1 MAKNK
6 FCRTGVG
13 RNVFRRLSI
22 KPAKELKRIGNLFE
36 KVCSI
41 ENLYEADRKARKGK
55 RRSHGVIVHDMNRD
69 DNLRKLHDDLM
80 IGRFKTSK
88 YSIFKIHEPKERI
101 IYRLPYYPD
110 RIVHHA
116 IMNVLEPIWTSV
128 FTTDTYSCIKKRG
141 IHAAAK
147 KLKKSLQDDPEG
159 TKYCLKLDI
168 KKFYPSVNHD
178 ILKSVIR
185 KKIKDKRLLSLLDE
199 IIDSAPGI
207 PIGNYLSQY
216 LSNLFLSYFDHW
228 IKEEKHVRYYFRYAD
243 DIVVLGKDKHL
254 LKSLFI
260 DIRNRISDLDLVVKD
275 NWQIFPVESR
285 GIDFLGYVFYHT
297 HTRLRKSIKKNF
309 FRYVGMICRSK
320 MTNEEAMKIICGWVG
335 WSTHCDS
342 VNLLRKIFT
351 TMAKKG
357 YYWIPQED
365 NTENGTQ
372 FFQANV
378 VGDVYFDFKEN
389 MIHVSLDRYFPV
401 GSVFHFTGNCTEYYI
416 KSRKRIPGLFFIACR
431 SDGCQLTSEDVDIF
445 SSGRTLRRTG
455 FAHSM

>member
-1 MAKNK
+1 M
-6 FCRTGVG
+6 
-13 RNVFRRLSI
+13 
-22 KPAKELKRIGNLFE
+22 
-36 KVCSI
+36 

-55 RRSHGVIVHDMNRD
+55 RRSYGVVVHDRNRD
-69 DNLRKLHDDLM
+69 ENLRKLHDYL
-80 IGRFKTSK
+80 INGRFKTSK

-116 IMNVLEPIWTSV
+116 IMNVLEPIWVSV

-147 KLKKSLQDDPEG
+147 RLKRALRDDPEG

-168 KKFYPSVNHD
+168 KKFYPSINHD
-178 ILKSVIR
+178 VLKSIVR

-228 IKEEKHVRYYFRYAD
+228 IKEEKHVKHYFRYAD
-243 DIVVLGKDKHL
+243 DIVILGDDKNKL
-254 LKSLFI
+254 RSIFFETSSYISSLKLY
-260 DIRNRISDLDLVVKD
+260 VKD
-275 NWQIFPVESR
+275 NWQIFPVDSR
-285 GIDFLGYVFYHT
+285 GIDFLGYVFFHT
-297 HTRLRKSIKKNF
+297 HTLLRKSIKKNF
-309 FRYVGMICRSK
+309 CRSVCK
-320 MTNEEAMKIICGWVG
+320 MMKREIPNQDVHKKICGWVG
-335 WSTHCDS
+335 WSTHCNS
-342 VNLLRKIFT
+342 VNLLKKVFR

-357 YYWIPQED
+357 YYWIPQKD
-365 NTENGTQ
+365 NTENGAR

-431 SDGCQLTSEDVDIF
+431 SDGCPLTNEDIDIF

-455 FAHSM
+455 FAHSI

>member
-1 MAKNK
+1 M
-6 FCRTGVG
+6 
-13 RNVFRRLSI
+13 
-22 KPAKELKRIGNLFE
+22 
-36 KVCSI
+36 

-55 RRSHGVIVHDMNRD
+55 RRSHGVVVHDRNRD
-69 DNLRKLHDDLM
+69 DNLRKLHDDL
-80 IGRFKTSK
+80 INGRFKNSK

-116 IMNVLEPIWTSV
+116 IMNVLEPIWVSV

-147 KLKKSLQDDPEG
+147 MLKRALRDDPEG
-159 TKYCLKLDI
+159 TRYCLKLDI
-168 KKFYPSVNHD
+168 KKFYPSINHD
-178 ILKSVIR
+178 ILKSIVR

-228 IKEEKHVRYYFRYAD
+228 IKEEKHVKHYFRYAD
-243 DIVVLGKDKHL
+243 DIVILGDDKNKL
-254 LKSLFI
+254 RSIFFETSSYISSLKLS
-260 DIRNRISDLDLVVKD
+260 VKD
-275 NWQIFPVESR
+275 NWQIFPVDSR
-285 GIDFLGYVFYHT
+285 GIDFLGYVFFHT
-297 HTRLRKSIKKNF
+297 HTLLRKSIKKNF
-309 FRYVGMICRSK
+309 CRSVCK
-320 MTNEEAMKIICGWVG
+320 MMKREIPDQDVHKKICGWVG
-335 WSTHCDS
+335 WSTHCNS
-342 VNLLRKIFT
+342 VNLLRKVFT

-357 YYWIPQED
+357 YYWIPQKD
-365 NTENGTQ
+365 NTENGAR

-416 KSRKRIPGLFFIACR
+416 KSRKRIPGLFFIVCR
-431 SDGCQLTSEDVDIF
+431 SDGCPLTNEDIDIF

-455 FAHSM
+455 FAHSI